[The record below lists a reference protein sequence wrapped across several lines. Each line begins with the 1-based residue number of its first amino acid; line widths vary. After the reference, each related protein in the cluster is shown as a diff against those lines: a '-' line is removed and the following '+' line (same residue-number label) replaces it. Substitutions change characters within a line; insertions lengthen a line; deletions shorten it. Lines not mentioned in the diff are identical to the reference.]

1 MNHVLKDMK
10 KERVK
15 EPNETHWEGRYKKQW
30 NCYPCLEIPG
40 QDISVELWKRQSRW
54 KLTALKIVLIN
65 KVYFSIVIEAVHKVF
80 FSLYGKYQHAW
91 MWGNFLGKKQSRK
104 WVKWLQAFCIL
115 GTHFSSVEN
124 SSVFLGRCKKVF
136 RNTALIVPGY
146 RYFCLNRSLYMS
158 CLQFSIWYSAL
169 VGFCESYANALE
181 AVKHWK
187 TC

>member
-30 NCYPCLEIPG
+30 NCYPCLEIHG
-40 QDISVELWKRQSRW
+40 QDISVGLWKTQSLW
-54 KLTALKIVLIN
+54 KWTALKIVLIN

-124 SSVFLGRCKKVF
+124 SSVFLGRCKKVS

-146 RYFCLNRSLYMS
+146 RYFCLIGHYICLVFSFLYDI
-158 CLQFSIWYSAL
+158 L
-169 VGFCESYANALE
+169 
-181 AVKHWK
+181 HW
-187 TC
+187 